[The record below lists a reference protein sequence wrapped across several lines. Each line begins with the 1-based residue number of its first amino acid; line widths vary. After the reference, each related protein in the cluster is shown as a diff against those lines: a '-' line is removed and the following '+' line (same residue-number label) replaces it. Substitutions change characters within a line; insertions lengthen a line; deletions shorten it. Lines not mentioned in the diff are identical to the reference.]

1 MVMTEV
7 VYKNVLVAEDSSVI
21 QNLLKKILLF
31 ENCKITSAKDGQSVL
46 DKFDKGEFD
55 LVIMDFNLPVLS
67 GIEAI
72 KKIRAIK
79 NKKGKVPII
88 GISGNAKNLPVST
101 FFEAGVNEYMQKP
114 LDYDK
119 LIELVKKYT
128 GDSE

>member
-1 MVMTEV
+1 MTEV
-7 VYKNVLVAEDSSVI
+7 NYKNVLVAEDSSVI

-46 DKFDKGEFD
+46 DKYEKDDYD
-55 LVIMDFNLPVLS
+55 LIIMDFNLPVMS
-67 GIEAI
+67 GLEATR
-72 KKIRAIK
+72 KIRSIK

-88 GISGNAKNLPVST
+88 GISGNAKNLPEST

-128 GDSE
+128 ASAE